1 MHEKVLKKKDFVY
14 CSVEGNLIRVV
25 CNKKKQEETVI
36 KNLTEPGNVI
46 FEGYEVWEDDTTIL
60 TFRVLQYED
69 LKPALN

>member
-1 MHEKVLKKKDFVY
+1 MSKKASWVH
-14 CSVEGNLIRVV
+14 CSVEGNLIKVI
-25 CNKKKQEETVI
+25 CHKQSQQETVI